1 MMKLLIGG
9 SPCTHWSI
17 AQTKNR
23 ETEPSGIGWELF
35 KNYLIALEKYK
46 PDFFLY
52 ENNKSMSAAIRA
64 QITRELGVEPI
75 EINSALVSA
84 QSRKRLYWTNIPGV
98 GQPEDKGILL
108 RDILESGTVWREKAY
123 TLRAS
128 AGTKQG
134 QSNIIR
140 SIVTNG
146 KFSYMGVAEPVR
158 IGTIESA
165 AAGENAESRQYRVYS
180 PDAKGVTLAGTDG
193 GVGVATG
200 LYATPVRVGDMPN
213 ADGEIK
219 GGQAHRIYDTDG
231 KAATLTARPNGGGV
245 DGPLYA
251 EPVRV
256 GDMPNAAGEVKGSQS
271 GRIYSVDGKGRTLQ
285 VAGHIGHAATGLYA
299 VPAGMAWRG
308 RGDSS
313 SYEMRDD
320 QKANAVTA
328 DGHQSRLVVE
338 EAAIYQQP
346 HGFNKGGIKY
356 EKTPTLTAN
365 GDWAHNNL
373 LIETADGKTY
383 PVYEVRDGKITIKG
397 KQYPIKLADGFYII
411 RKLTVTECKRLQ
423 TVPDDYV
430 FPVSDTQAYKML
442 GNGWTVDVIAHILSH
457 APGISTEPLEVL
469 SMYDGMSCGHIA
481 LDKLGG
487 HIVKYYATEIDK
499 YAVQTTQHNFPD
511 TVQLGDAFQVRDDG
525 WKIGTE
531 ERREA
536 VAAPAVIKAP
546 EEMPGHTAGV
556 SNAVI
561 KYPGAKW
568 GVAPWVISHF
578 PEHRSYLEPFFGSG
592 AVLFTKPRSA
602 IETVNDIDG
611 EVVNLFDWIGSDP
624 EKLAHAI
631 RFTPYARDVYDRAW
645 AAQYTETDSFRRAVN
660 FYIRMMMGHGFR
672 TTGEKVGWKN
682 DVQGRE
688 AAYAA
693 KCWAKTPEV
702 IIQAAERLR
711 GVQIENRPAVEL
723 IRRFNY
729 PNVLIYADPPY
740 MLGTRQNRKQ
750 YRHEMTDDDHVELLE
765 AIKAHRGPAIISGY
779 DSDLYNRELKGWYK
793 DGRTSF
799 TQTAS
804 RRREILWMNFEPAA
818 QMDMFREGTG

>member
-9 SPCTHWSI
+9 SPCTKWSI
-17 AQTKNR
+17 AQTKDR

-35 KNYLIALEKYK
+35 DNYKIALKKYK

-64 QITRELGVEPI
+64 QITKELGVEPI

-108 RDILESGTVWREKAY
+108 RDILETGLVWREKAY
-123 TLRAS
+123 TLKANYTN
-128 AGTKQG
+128 AGAVNGVSG
-134 QSNIIR
+134 QH
-140 SIVTNG
+140 
-146 KFSYMGVAEPVR
+146 FPAPMAAEPVR
-158 IGTIESA
+158 IGTVEST

-180 PDAKGVTLAGTDG
+180 PDGKAVTMAGTDG
-193 GVGVATG
+193 GGGVATG
-200 LYATPVRVGDMPN
+200 LYAVPAETEPVNITV
-213 ADGEIK
+213 
-219 GGQAHRIYDTDG
+219 DG
-231 KAATLTARPNGGGV
+231 KAHTIRASCYKDGIRNMVGNTV
-245 DGPLYA
+245 DKKTCVA
-251 EPVRV
+251 IRV

-271 GRIYSVDGKGRTLQ
+271 GRIYSVDGKGVPLQ
-285 VAGHIGHAATGLYA
+285 ARPNGGGADGATTGLYA

-328 DGHQSRLVVE
+328 DGHQSRLVI
-338 EAAIYQQP
+338 EA
-346 HGFNKGGIKY
+346 
-356 EKTPTLTAN
+356 
-365 GDWAHNNL
+365 
-373 LIETADGKTY
+373 ADGKTY

-397 KQYPIKLADGFYII
+397 KEHPIKLADGFYII
-411 RKLTVTECKRLQ
+411 RKLTVLECKRLQ
-423 TVPDDYV
+423 TVPEDYV

-457 APGISTEPLEVL
+457 APGITTEPVEVL

-481 LDKLGG
+481 LNKIGAA
-487 HIVKYYATEIDK
+487 ITKYYATEIDK
-499 YAVQTTQHNFPD
+499 YAIQTTQHNFPD
-511 TVQLGDAFQVRDDG
+511 TIQLGDAFQVRDDG
-525 WKIGTE
+525 WKIESEGP
-531 ERREA
+531 REA
-536 VAAPAVIKAP
+536 VAAPAVIGRP
-546 EEMPGHTAGV
+546 EELPGPTAGV

-592 AVLFTKPRSA
+592 AVLFTKSRSA

-611 EVVNLFDWIGSDP
+611 DVVNLFDWIRKDP
-624 EKLAHAI
+624 ARLAHAI
-631 RFTPYARDVYDRAW
+631 RFTPYARDEYDRAW

-729 PNVLIYADPPY
+729 QNVLIYADPPY

-750 YRHEMTDDDHVELLE
+750 YRHEMTDDDHMELLE

-818 QMDMFREGTG
+818 QMELFLEGTR